1 MNILGTNRLHEPTD
15 FERVMNKRIIYAPP
29 WVIALVAAVLLA
41 SVAALV
47 SWGTHTVWKGFDETP
62 VVYRSYYS
70 KEVVKIEVGNKVIFP
85 DKISKQELD
94 AILARPR
101 DGEVWVK

>member
-1 MNILGTNRLHEPTD
+1 MNILSTNRLPQPTE

-29 WVIALVAAVLLA
+29 WVIAIVAAVLLA
-41 SVAALV
+41 SVAVLV
-47 SWGTHTVWKGFDETP
+47 SWGTLALWKGVDEMP

-70 KEVVKIEVGNKVIFP
+70 KEVVRIEIGNKVVFP
-85 DKISKQELD
+85 DKISKHELE

-101 DGEVWVK
+101 DGEIWVK